1 MRILAL
7 DVGDKHIGVALS
19 DELGITA
26 RGLDTI
32 QSVSLKR
39 DAAKITV
46 LVDEWSVTTVVIGLP
61 LNLDGTDSI
70 QTTKVREFGKKV
82 ENMLK
87 STARGHIEVVF
98 HDERFTTKIAEKV
111 LIDADVSRAKRADM
125 IDRQAAIVIAQSY
138 LDSIRE
144 QELVLR

>member
-39 DAAKITV
+39 DAAKITA
-46 LVDEWSVTTVVIGLP
+46 LVDEWIVTTVVIGLP

-82 ENMLK
+82 SNMLR
-87 STARGHIEVVF
+87 STARGHIDVVF
-98 HDERFTTKIAEKV
+98 HDERFTTIIAERV
-111 LIDADVSRAKRADM
+111 LIDADISRAKRADM
-125 IDRQAAIVIAQSY
+125 IDKQSAIVIAQSY
-138 LDSIRE
+138 LDSMRE